1 MQPRRL
7 PNIILFFADD
17 LGYADLGC
25 FGSKTNPT
33 PNLDRLAA
41 SGNRF
46 TSFYSAQAVCSAS
59 RAGLLTGCYPNRIGI
74 HGALGPNSKNGISSD
89 EQTIGEMLKTRG
101 YTTAVIGK
109 WHLGHQE
116 MFHPNNHGF
125 DFSFGYP
132 YSNDMWPR
140 HPEAPKA
147 YPPLQLRRNREVV
160 DADVTPESMR
170 NITADCTRE
179 ALGFIDRNHK
189 QPFFL
194 YMPYS
199 MPHVPLFASRKWT
212 GRTGKGIYA
221 DVIAEI
227 DDSIG
232 QILARVKQLGLT
244 DDTLVIFT
252 SDNGPWLS
260 YGEHAGSRGEL
271 REGKGTSWEGGIRV
285 PMIASWPGVIP
296 KGMVTTQPA
305 MTIDIFPTLR
315 RIVGAAPGKNAIDGY
330 DIGENLA
337 AGDTA
342 GADERVY
349 WTYYNTNELQAVRKG
364 RWKLILPHTYR
375 TLMNQP
381 VAKGGKPV
389 SYTNVKTPL
398 ALYDIYTDPAETL
411 DMSAKRPVVLR
422 AMLAEAER
430 ARVELGDTLTGKAR
444 GRGTRP
450 PGLVS

>member
-1 MQPRRL
+1 
-7 PNIILFFADD
+7 
-17 LGYADLGC
+17 
-25 FGSKTNPT
+25 
-33 PNLDRLAA
+33 
-41 SGNRF
+41 
-46 TSFYSAQAVCSAS
+46 
-59 RAGLLTGCYPNRIGI
+59 
-74 HGALGPNSKNGISSD
+74 
-89 EQTIGEMLKTRG
+89 
-101 YTTAVIGK
+101 
-109 WHLGHQE
+109 
-116 MFHPNNHGF
+116 
-125 DFSFGYP
+125 
-132 YSNDMWPR
+132 
-140 HPEAPKA
+140 
-147 YPPLQLRRNREVV
+147 
-160 DADVTPESMR
+160 MR

-179 ALGFIDRNHK
+179 ALGFIDQHHK

-296 KGMVTTQPA
+296 QGMVTTQPA
-305 MTIDIFPTLR
+305 MTIDILPTLR
-315 RIVGAAPGKNAIDGY
+315 RIVGAAPGKNTIDGH
-330 DIGENLA
+330 DIGGNLA
-337 AGDTA
+337 TGDTA

-375 TLMNQP
+375 TLRNQP
-381 VAKGGKPV
+381 LAKGGKPV

-398 ALYDIYTDPAETL
+398 ALYDIYADPAETL

-422 AMLAEAER
+422 AMLTEAER

>member
-1 MQPRRL
+1 
-7 PNIILFFADD
+7 
-17 LGYADLGC
+17 
-25 FGSKTNPT
+25 
-33 PNLDRLAA
+33 
-41 SGNRF
+41 
-46 TSFYSAQAVCSAS
+46 
-59 RAGLLTGCYPNRIGI
+59 
-74 HGALGPNSKNGISSD
+74 
-89 EQTIGEMLKTRG
+89 
-101 YTTAVIGK
+101 
-109 WHLGHQE
+109 
-116 MFHPNNHGF
+116 
-125 DFSFGYP
+125 
-132 YSNDMWPR
+132 
-140 HPEAPKA
+140 
-147 YPPLQLRRNREVV
+147 
-160 DADVTPESMR
+160 MR

-179 ALGFIDRNHK
+179 ALGFIDRNNK

-212 GRTGKGIYA
+212 GRTGNGIYA

-315 RIVGAAPGKNAIDGY
+315 RIVGAAPGKNTIDGH

-375 TLMNQP
+375 TLINQP

-398 ALYDIYTDPAETL
+398 ALYDIYADPAETL